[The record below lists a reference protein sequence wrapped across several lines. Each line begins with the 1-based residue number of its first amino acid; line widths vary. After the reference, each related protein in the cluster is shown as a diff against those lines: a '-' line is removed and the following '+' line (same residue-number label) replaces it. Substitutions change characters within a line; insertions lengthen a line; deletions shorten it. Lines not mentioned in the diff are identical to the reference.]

1 MSTTAAFIAI
11 VIGCGIV
18 TWIPR
23 IVPFMLVKKIELPRV
38 VMRWLSYIPICILT
52 ALIIEHVWII
62 EGKGFSAI
70 SIDAPFI
77 YALIP
82 TIIVAIWSRSLSITV
97 LVGVIAMAFVRYFL

>member
-1 MSTTAAFIAI
+1 MSTTTAFIAI

-23 IVPFMLVKKIELPRV
+23 IVPFILVKKIELPKV
-38 VMRWLSYIPICILT
+38 IMRWLSYIPICILT
-52 ALIIEHVWII
+52 ALIVERIWII
-62 EGKGFSAI
+62 DGKGFAAI
-70 SIDAPFI
+70 SIDLPFI

-97 LVGVIAMAFVRYFL
+97 LVGVIAMALVRYFI